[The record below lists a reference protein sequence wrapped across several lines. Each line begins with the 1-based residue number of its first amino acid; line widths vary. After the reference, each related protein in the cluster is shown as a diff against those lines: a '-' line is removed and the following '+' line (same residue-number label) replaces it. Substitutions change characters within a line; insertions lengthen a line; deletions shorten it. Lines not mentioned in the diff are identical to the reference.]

1 MSIVKPSFLDDDPMK
16 VLWDCPMG
24 PMGPASEVLLA
35 VLEIRWSGASSEP
48 MELEKELLCLDGP
61 WS

>member
-24 PMGPASEVLLA
+24 PIYIASEVLLA
-35 VLEIRWSGASSEP
+35 VLERSLVRAHGAG
-48 MELEKELLCLDGP
+48 KGAALLSTC
-61 WS
+61 